1 MIKKDPLVTIYITNY
16 NYGKYLQK
24 SIESVLNQTFKNFE
38 LIIIDDGSTDS
49 SKSIISKFKNNSKIR
64 VVYQKNKGLNQ
75 SNNLAL
81 KISKGR
87 FIIRLDADD
96 WLDIRALEILVNAIK
111 KDNEIGLV
119 FPDYYEVDE
128 EGEIINIIRR
138 HDFSK
143 VTLHDQAAHGACTLI
158 RKSFLQK
165 MGGYDKT
172 FFCQDGYDLWIKFI
186 DKYKIK
192 NINLPLFYYRQHT
205 NSLSK
210 NTNKILKTRSEIIR
224 KKFKKTKI
232 KKNKAIAVI
241 PVRGLK
247 INPKSYVMT
256 KIVKKPLL
264 FWSIDTLLK
273 SKRISKVIVTTP
285 DENIIKKLKEKYK
298 NKIFII
304 KREEEKAG
312 INIPINQT
320 INDAVKKAKK
330 RNINFHYIFE
340 ISYKNPFFNI
350 RDIETSIN
358 MMEIFNTDQ
367 VIGVVPERDSFFQHD
382 GNGLKPLRNFSQLR
396 LERDEL
402 FRDPGFL
409 RLVKKKYLSN
419 SNKSIKK
426 IGHLI
431 IDEKTSF
438 TINSNTDLLI
448 AEKIYSKNKYL

>member
-210 NTNKILKTRSEIIR
+210 NFDKIIKTRSEII
-224 KKFKKTKI
+224 KKKLKK
-232 KKNKAIAVI
+232 KKKYNNKAIAI
-241 PVRGLK
+241 ISVRGLK

-256 KIVKKPLL
+256 KIAKKPLL

-285 DENIIKKLKEKYK
+285 DENIIKKLKRKYK

-304 KREEEKAG
+304 EREEEKAG
-312 INIPINQT
+312 INVPINQT
-320 INDAVKKAKK
+320 IIDAVKKAKMK
-330 RNINFHYIFE
+330 NIKFDYIFE

-350 RDIETSIN
+350 RDLETSIN

-367 VIGVVPERDSFFQHD
+367 VIGVVSERDRFFQHD
-382 GNGLKPLRNFSQLR
+382 GNGLKPLLNFPQLR
-396 LERDEL
+396 LERNEL

-409 RLVKKKYLSN
+409 HLAKKKYLSN
-419 SNKSIKK
+419 SNKSIKR

-431 IDEKTSF
+431 LDETSSF
-438 TINSNTDLLI
+438 NIKSNIDLLI
-448 AEKIYSKNKYL
+448 AEKIYSKYKKD